1 MNESISNIFKI
12 EVFATCP
19 KVALVVPITLEV
31 AINCSQQSVAPNIK
45 LPVFV
50 EEGPLNVLLDDVGT
64 LLSVDIGV

>member
-19 KVALVVPITLEV
+19 KVALVIPITLEV

-50 EEGPLNVLLDDVGT
+50 EERPLDVLLNN
-64 LLSVDIGV
+64 I